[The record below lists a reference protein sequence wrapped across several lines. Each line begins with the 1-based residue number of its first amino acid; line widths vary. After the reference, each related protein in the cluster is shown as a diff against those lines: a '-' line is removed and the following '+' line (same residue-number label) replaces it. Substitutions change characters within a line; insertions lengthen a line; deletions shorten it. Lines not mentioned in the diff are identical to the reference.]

1 MSNHRASVMDSH
13 PGKTLASLTKTSISM
28 QKYIPLNT
36 EKLLGTFQ
44 RRYIPHDMRRVIAS
58 VLLKD
63 KDGYK
68 WGDLFSVSQLTIAE

>member
-1 MSNHRASVMDSH
+1 
-13 PGKTLASLTKTSISM
+13 M